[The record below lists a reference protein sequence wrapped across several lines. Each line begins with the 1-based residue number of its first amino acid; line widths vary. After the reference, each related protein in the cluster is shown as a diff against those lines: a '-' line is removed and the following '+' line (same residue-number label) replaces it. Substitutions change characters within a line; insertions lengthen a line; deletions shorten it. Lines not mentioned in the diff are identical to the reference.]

1 MVDATDRRA
10 QALAEI
16 TTMQSELVDAHS
28 KINQLQR
35 DLDQANDRIAL
46 LAEERRTYR
55 DDSLL
60 FRAKLVELSTSMA
73 NIGMLTAK
81 ATEIMTAI
89 GPLVTPQ
96 SRQDQQ
102 DDSDGAAKVI
112 GNLPPAVDRQAS
124 DAVAV
129 ALLGENR

>member
-16 TTMQSELVDAHS
+16 TTMQSELVEASS

-60 FRAKLVELSTSMA
+60 LRAKLVELSTSMA

-96 SRQDQQ
+96 SRQDQH

-112 GNLPPAVDRQAS
+112 RNLPLAVDSQAA
-124 DAVAV
+124 DAVEQ

>member
-16 TTMQSELVDAHS
+16 TTMQSELVEASS

-60 FRAKLVELSTSMA
+60 LRAKLVELSTSMA

-102 DDSDGAAKVI
+102 DDSNGAGKI
-112 GNLPPAVDRQAS
+112 IRNLPPAVDSQAL
-124 DAVAV
+124 DAVAKG
-129 ALLGENR
+129 LLCEDR

>member
-16 TTMQSELVDAHS
+16 TTMQSELVEASS

-60 FRAKLVELSTSMA
+60 LRAKLVELSTSMA

-96 SRQDQQ
+96 SRQDQL
-102 DDSDGAAKVI
+102 DDSDGAGKVI
-112 GNLPPAVDRQAS
+112 GNLPPIIDRQAA
-124 DAVAV
+124 DAVGQ

>member
-16 TTMQSELVDAHS
+16 TTMQSELVEAHS

-60 FRAKLVELSTSMA
+60 LRAKLVELSTSMA

-96 SRQDQQ
+96 SRQDQL
-102 DDSDGAAKVI
+102 DDSDGAGKVI
-112 GNLPPAVDRQAS
+112 GNLPPIIDRQAA
-124 DAVAV
+124 DAVGQ